1 MKFILQL
8 FTQNYAKYQT
18 HEVIFYSSFTLIIA
32 GLVVAFFFGYVTWET
47 SDSIVQN
54 TDLLTPSEVQTVYVK
69 RAVFAV
75 SLIFIISA
83 FVYSYSNSFDPVSVS
98 SAVSSIPP
106 STVQSILQPVVA
118 TDITGL
124 FADKLGL
131 PSQLVCKNLAA
142 AAVVKNDPDQL
153 AKFFYVFYGNVHLG
167 GVDFSKF
174 SPTMRAY
181 FVHALIRLYEDPD
194 GYIDIIKAGAEIHKE
209 FLAGGQKP
217 PTNQPYVLY
226 LIGRILGYS

>member
-1 MKFILQL
+1 MKFIQQL
-8 FTQNYAKYQT
+8 FSQNYIKFQT

-32 GLVVAFFFGYVTWET
+32 GLAVAFFFGYVTWET

-54 TDLLTPSEVQTVYVK
+54 TDLLTPPEVQTVYVK
-69 RAVFAV
+69 RAVFVV
-75 SLIFIISA
+75 SFIFIISA
-83 FVYSYSNSFDPVSVS
+83 FVYAYSNSFDPVSTS
-98 SAVSSIPP
+98 EAVSSIPP
-106 STVQSILQPVVA
+106 SAVQSIIQPVVT
-118 TDITGL
+118 TDITNL

-142 AAVVKNDPDQL
+142 ANVVKGDPDQL

-174 SPTMRAY
+174 NPNMRAY

-194 GYIDIIKAGAEIHKE
+194 GYIDIIKAGVEIHKE
-209 FLAGGQKP
+209 YLAGGPKP
-217 PTNQPYVLY
+217 SSIQPYILY
-226 LIGRILGYS
+226 LIGRILGYN